1 MKPVAS
7 FFNAP
12 LALHEI
18 VAREILALT
27 RPGAGVGDFSARND
41 ARKYGFFEGVAV
53 IPIQGVLAPDVPW
66 WADGT
71 SYSWI
76 RAGFDAAL
84 VADDV
89 QAIVFDVNSPGG
101 TVEGCFDL
109 VDHIYQSRGTK
120 PIWSILSENAYSA
133 AYALASA
140 ADQITVPRT
149 GGAGSIGVVAMHVD
163 VSKYL
168 EDVGIKVTYF
178 QHGARKTDG
187 VSEKPLSDE
196 AISCFSSEVNEM
208 GELFIATVAR
218 NRKIDADKI
227 RKMEA
232 GTFLGADAV
241 KNKLCDQVLA
251 PNEAFSQLL
260 ETLS

>member
-1 MKPVAS
+1 MKSASS

-12 LALHEI
+12 LAMHER
-18 VAREILALT
+18 VAHELLAHT
-27 RPGAGVGDFSARND
+27 QPAAGIGDFSARND
-41 ARKYGFFEGVAV
+41 ARQYGFFDGIAV

-71 SYSWI
+71 NYSWI
-76 RAGFDAAL
+76 REGFDAAL
-84 VADDV
+84 MADDV
-89 QAIVFDVNSPGG
+89 KAIVFDVNSPGG
-101 TVEGCFDL
+101 AVEGCFDL

-163 VSKYL
+163 ISKYL
-168 EDVGIKVTYF
+168 AENGIKVTYF

-187 VSEKPLSDE
+187 ASEKPLSDA
-196 AISCFSSEVNEM
+196 AISCFTEEVNEM
-208 GELFIATVAR
+208 GELFTATVAR
-218 NRKIDADKI
+218 NRKIDTDKI

-241 KNKLCDQVLA
+241 KNKLCDQVMA

-260 ETLS
+260 KTLS